1 MDNQE
6 SFHESKCDCEFCKE
20 MNETNKNWD
29 KITEHVKPQFKNTAK
44 RLNEVIKKYES
55 KYENKN

>member
-6 SFHESKCDCEFCKE
+6 HFTESKCDCEICKE
-20 MNETNKNWD
+20 MNQTNKNWD
-29 KITEHVKPQFKNTAK
+29 KITENVKPGFENTAK

-55 KYENKN
+55 KYKNKN